1 MINFSY
7 RRNGGIRFVKIGRLF
22 FSFGLSKAYRPVA
35 AKASRKASSLPLMLT
50 GPSRCSLATLAG
62 MVA

>member
-7 RRNGGIRFVKIGRLF
+7 QRNGGIRFLKVGRIFL
-22 FSFGLSKAYRPVA
+22 SFGLSKAYRPIGA
-35 AKASRKASSLPLMLT
+35 PKPAKACRYLMIT

-62 MVA
+62 MAD